1 MSPWL
6 QANLSCRIDF
16 EQTSNAIILKVKST
30 NVQKLDSAE
39 EAVENLVLRNVSE
52 FLRGRLLHH
61 FAKQIVGMGD
71 RDGEVKPLTQRNPDD
86 LHMLVHGAVILL
98 PKMCTKG
105 DLYAGG
111 WIQYASRKS
120 GCKIRVVD
128 CKSSNDPFVFV
139 QGAENQVVEGCRI
152 ILKRMEESVGLL
164 APKPIVVSQPSV
176 AKAKEVIAAEAP
188 KESSA
193 VRSMELEIPAW
204 TGSLYRKYPLTTNC

>member
-30 NVQKLDSAE
+30 DVQKLDSAE

-52 FLRGRLLHH
+52 GLRGRLLHH
-61 FAKQIVGMGD
+61 FAKQIVGVID
-71 RDGEVKPLTQRNPDD
+71 QDGEVKPLTQRNPDD

-98 PKMCTKG
+98 PKFCTKD

-111 WIQYASRKS
+111 WIHHASQKA
-120 GCKIRVVD
+120 GCKICVVD
-128 CKSSNDPFVFV
+128 FKSSNDPFVFV
-139 QGAENQVVEGCRI
+139 QGAENQVIEGCHI
-152 ILKRMEESVGLL
+152 ILKRMEERLGPL
-164 APKPIVVSQPSV
+164 APKLVVVSQPSI

-188 KESSA
+188 KESNA
-193 VRSMELEIPAW
+193 VRSMELEIPSW